1 MPNETADQDL
11 QPGESQPKERAFNL
25 NERVTVR
32 QVGRMFKIS
41 DTEYGSTY
49 LIDITDRPDP
59 TTAEPPDQP
68 MVVSATLSGKLD
80 NPQYNGKYAN
90 NNGVVCL
97 IINLLDETHRPQ
109 AYLSIGMTDR
119 DDPNAK
125 EITSYVLRAAEFKHG
140 SFYVPFSFDSSS
152 AASLVKQEILA
163 ATGTNLNFPQL
174 EDADQ

>member
-68 MVVSATLSGKLD
+68 MVVSATLSVKLD

-90 NNGVVCL
+90 NNGARRPNREFYFL
-97 IINLLDETHRPQ
+97 TEIIFH
-109 AYLSIGMTDR
+109 
-119 DDPNAK
+119 
-125 EITSYVLRAAEFKHG
+125 
-140 SFYVPFSFDSSS
+140 
-152 AASLVKQEILA
+152 
-163 ATGTNLNFPQL
+163 TNV
-174 EDADQ
+174 